1 MAKEACCTSQSGDL
15 IPQRHL
21 LSARSQQLSGTEL
34 AFEEAW
40 MVPVNAAAQTA
51 AL

>member
-1 MAKEACCTSQSGDL
+1 MTKEACCIGQSGNL
-15 IPQRHL
+15 IPQSRL
-21 LSARSQQLSGTEL
+21 PSARSQQLSWTEL

-40 MVPVNAAAQTA
+40 MVPVNAAAQNA